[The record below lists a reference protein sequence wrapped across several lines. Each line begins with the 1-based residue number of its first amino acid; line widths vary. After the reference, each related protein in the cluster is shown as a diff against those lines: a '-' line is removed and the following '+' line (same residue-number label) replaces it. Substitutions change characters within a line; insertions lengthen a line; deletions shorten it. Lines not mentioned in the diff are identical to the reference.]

1 MAEAKKPTPAAAPK
15 PAPTQV
21 EAAVA
26 AGKETVQTVVKTGAD
41 VAAKSVEKA
50 VAMGQEQVAA
60 VVKAGG
66 EAFKNYEDVVAYN
79 KDNVD
84 ALVKSNSILVK
95 GVQDINKV
103 LFGLAQKNMED
114 SVAMTKKLF
123 GCKNVNDM
131 VKIQND
137 LMKANYTKALDDSR
151 KISDM
156 AVKLAEEATAPL
168 TDRVNVAV
176 DKVTKPLA
184 A

>member
-1 MAEAKKPTPAAAPK
+1 MADVKKPAAASK
-15 PAPTQV
+15 PQPSQV

-26 AGKETVQTVVKTGAD
+26 AGKETVQTVVKAGAD
-41 VAAKSVEKA
+41 VAAKGVEKA
-50 VAMGQEQVAA
+50 VAMSQEHVAA

-84 ALVKSNSILVK
+84 ALMKSNSIFVK
-95 GVQDINKV
+95 GVQDMNKV

-114 SVAMTKKLF
+114 SVNATKKLF
-123 GCKNVNDM
+123 GCKSVNEM
-131 VKIQND
+131 VQLQGEI
-137 LMKANYTKALDDSR
+137 LKANYAKTLDESR

-156 AVKLAEEATAPL
+156 AVKLAEETSAPI
-168 TDRVNVAV
+168 TDRLSVAV
-176 DKVTKPLA
+176 EKVTKPLA

>member
-1 MAEAKKPTPAAAPK
+1 MAEVKKPTAAAAPK
-15 PAPTQV
+15 PAPV

-26 AGKETVQTVVKTGAD
+26 AGKETVETVVKAGAE
-41 VAAKSVEKA
+41 VAAKGVEKA
-50 VAMGQEQVAA
+50 VAMGQEHVAA
-60 VVKAGG
+60 AVKAGG

-79 KDNVD
+79 KDTVD
-84 ALVKSNSILVK
+84 AFMKANTIMTK

-103 LFGLAQKNMED
+103 LFGLAQKNMEE
-114 SVAMTKKLF
+114 SVALTKKLF
-123 GCKNVNDM
+123 GCKNVNEM

-137 LMKANYTKALDDSR
+137 LMKANYTKVLDESR

-168 TDRVNVAV
+168 ADRVTVAV
-176 DKVTKPLA
+176 EKVTKPLA